1 MFQVEVRE
9 RKALRQKHVEH
20 IKEMAGW
27 PEGLKQNEQRCSS
40 KGGPGGARDL
50 HM

>member
-9 RKALRQKHVEH
+9 RKAPRQKHVER

-27 PEGLKQNEQRCSS
+27 PEGLKQNEQ
-40 KGGPGGARDL
+40 
-50 HM
+50 